1 LKANSRSREDP
12 VNRDIIQIPREGGRG
27 WKIGVDLQKHLSQSQ
42 VVKHL
47 VDFSV
52 ANVTVGIEHDND
64 LLASLDPFPDF
75 LGEVVEE
82 SAARAPII
90 VLIVK
95 IVDLLAVGTQR
106 AIG

>member
-1 LKANSRSREDP
+1 
-12 VNRDIIQIPREGGRG
+12 
-27 WKIGVDLQKHLSQSQ
+27 
-42 VVKHL
+42 
-47 VDFSV
+47 
-52 ANVTVGIEHDND
+52 

-82 SAARAPII
+82 SVARAPII

-95 IVDLLAVGTQR
+95 VVDLLAVGTQR